1 MLQDLSGI
9 DVTKIDLGDP
19 DTMKIFCGPEVLGL
33 EPERL
38 RGLTKDGR
46 KYCPT
51 GTLGVPEFGT
61 SFLLG
66 MLEETKPTT
75 FAELIKISGLS
86 HGTDVWLGNA
96 RDLCTP
102 DENGNIKVPFKNV
115 IGCRDDIMVNLM
127 EWGMPPAKAFKIMEF
142 VRKGKASK
150 DPETWASF
158 ASLMR
163 EYNVPEWYI
172 ESCRKIKY
180 MFPKAHATAYVTSAF
195 RIAWFK
201 VHHPIWYYCAVLSIR
216 KDQFDVETMIR
227 GEDAIRERID
237 EIDAK
242 GNTAS
247 NKEIDVRETLCICL
261 EMCAR
266 GFYFKNIDVEKSNA
280 KYFAIT
286 EDGKG
291 LIIPFRAL
299 DGLGDNVAEAIV
311 KARNDGPFISQEDLK
326 IRGKVNTSALEK
338 LKALGCIKDLPESN
352 QLTLF

>member
-1 MLQDLSGI
+1 
-9 DVTKIDLGDP
+9 
-19 DTMKIFCGPEVLGL
+19 MKIFTGPEVLGV
-33 EPERL
+33 EKERL
-38 RGLTKDGR
+38 RGLTAKDGH

-51 GTLGVPEFGT
+51 GTLGIPEFGT

-102 DENGNIKVPFKNV
+102 NEDGIIEVPFKDV
-115 IGCRDDIMVNLM
+115 IGCRDDIMVNLIQ
-127 EWGMPPAKAFKIMEF
+127 WGLPPAKAFKIMEF

-150 DPETWASF
+150 DPEGWKEHAEY
-158 ASLMR
+158 MR
-163 EYNVPEWYI
+163 EHNIPEWYI

-201 VHHPIWYYCAVLSIR
+201 VHEPIWYYCAYLSIR
-216 KDQFDVETMIR
+216 RDQFDIASMIR
-227 GEDAIRERID
+227 GEDAIRDKID
-237 EIDAK
+237 EIDEK
-242 GNTAS
+242 GNSAS
-247 NKEIDVRETLCICL
+247 NKEIDTRETLCLCL

-266 GFYFKNIDVEKSNA
+266 GFYFKNIDIEKSDS
-280 KYFAIT
+280 KKFVIT
-286 EDGKG
+286 EDKKG

-299 DGLGDNVAEAIV
+299 DGLGENVAEQIV
-311 KARNDGPFISQEDLK
+311 KARNEAPFISQEDLMK
-326 IRGKVNTSALEK
+326 RGKINQTALEK
-338 LKALGCIKDLPESN
+338 LKQLGCLDNLSESN
-352 QLTLF
+352 QLSLF

>member
-1 MLQDLSGI
+1 
-9 DVTKIDLGDP
+9 
-19 DTMKIFCGPEVLGL
+19 
-33 EPERL
+33 
-38 RGLTKDGR
+38 
-46 KYCPT
+46 
-51 GTLGVPEFGT
+51 
-61 SFLLG
+61 
-66 MLEETKPTT
+66 
-75 FAELIKISGLS
+75 
-86 HGTDVWLGNA
+86 
-96 RDLCTP
+96 
-102 DENGNIKVPFKNV
+102 
-115 IGCRDDIMVNLM
+115 
-127 EWGMPPAKAFKIMEF
+127 
-142 VRKGKASK
+142 
-150 DPETWASF
+150 
-158 ASLMR
+158 
-163 EYNVPEWYI
+163 
-172 ESCRKIKY
+172 